1 MTTTDPTAEA
11 LDAWAKLDLFGRQTA
26 AGHVSEVKIAGE
38 DFLRLHIPAQDG
50 KQARTIDY
58 NPAAVYSIEY
68 VDEETARAAARLD
81 QPPLP
86 IESWSARRLL
96 GVGTSQLALGAS
108 DDDDDDGEDEDDD
121 SDDDLPGVH
130 SPGNSG
136 PF

>member
-1 MTTTDPTAEA
+1 VTAPTADTTQT

-26 AGHVSEVKIAGE
+26 AGHVSEVKIAGA

-58 NPAAVYSIEY
+58 NPAAVYSIEH

-86 IESWSARRLL
+86 VESWSARRLL
-96 GVGTSQLALGAS
+96 GVGTSQLALGTPDPDPDA
-108 DDDDDDGEDEDDD
+108 DAGDEDLDD
-121 SDDDLPGVH
+121 KAFRDLDDE
-130 SPGNSG
+130 
-136 PF
+136 